1 MTDNYSFK
9 SNLFCLNS
17 KISSNTKKKYKF
29 IIIFIIIT
37 SFFEII
43 NIGSVIP
50 LIAIL
55 TNPEQVNNLAIF
67 KKLSDFFYFLGPQNI
82 NIKDYKFFIF
92 LFFLITII
100 LANLFRLLLYTYSLK
115 IAQSISS
122 DISTEV
128 FKSSICKNYSDI
140 SRDKSGDI
148 IAIIVQK
155 VESFGS
161 LVFHIISFAS
171 SFLIIFFYFILLL
184 YLLGFKIIIFTICVI
199 GFSYLSI
206 ALYVNKKLQ
215 KNSQKMNFLSKERV
229 KFIKESLA
237 NIKDILLN
245 VDQYKYSF
253 FFKNIDSSFKEAQ
266 TRISTIVGIPRQILE
281 VLIISVILTVAF
293 VISENNNN
301 GKTNETLLVLGL
313 IGFSAQRLFPL
324 IQNIYAAWATLIGNK
339 FYLIDIR
346 KSLEFKLEINEFNHN
361 FYFNKNIVFRNIS
374 FQYNNS
380 KKILDN
386 FNFTINKG
394 ESVAII
400 GSSGKGKS
408 TLIDLIL
415 GFAEPTQGSIYI
427 DEKKIEKNNINDWR
441 SKISHVPQE
450 YFIIDDTIG
459 NNIAFALDKQ
469 SIDKN
474 NLILSAK
481 IAELHDFIMTLPNQY
496 ETQVGEEGSALSG
509 GQRQRLAIARAI
521 YKKKDILILDEATSA
536 LDFELEERLINNI
549 SSYLPN
555 ITLIVITHRISK
567 IRNIKKIINLDNFD
581 QHKQ

>member
-1 MTDNYSFK
+1 MANNYSFK
-9 SNLFCLNS
+9 SNLFFLNS
-17 KISSNTKKKYKF
+17 KISSDTKKKYKF
-29 IIIFIIIT
+29 IIIIIILT

-43 NIGSVIP
+43 NIGSVVP

-55 TNPEQVNNLAIF
+55 TNPEQINNLGIF
-67 KKLSDFFYFLGPQNI
+67 KKLSEFLELFGAKNV

-92 LFFLITII
+92 LFFLITIV
-100 LANLFRLLLYTYSLK
+100 LANALRLLLFTYSLK
-115 IAQSISS
+115 VAQSVSS
-122 DISTEV
+122 DVAGEV
-128 FKSSICKNYSDI
+128 FKSSICKKYSDI
-140 SRDKSGDI
+140 NLDKSGDVITVI
-148 IAIIVQK
+148 IQK

-161 LVFHIISFAS
+161 LVFQIISFVS
-171 SFLIIFFYFILLL
+171 SFLIILFYFILLL
-184 YLLGFKIIIFTICVI
+184 FLLGFKIVIFTICVI
-199 GFSYLSI
+199 GFSYLSM
-206 ALYVNKKLQ
+206 ALYVNQKLQ
-215 KNSQKMNFLSKERV
+215 KNSQKLNLLSKERV

-253 FFKNIDSSFKEAQ
+253 FFKNIDFNFKEAQ
-266 TRISTIVGIPRQILE
+266 TKISTIVGIPRQILE
-281 VLIISVILTVAF
+281 VLIASVILIIAF

-301 GKTNETLLVLGL
+301 DKTSETLLVLGL

-324 IQNIYAAWATLIGNK
+324 IQNIYAAWATLVGNK

-346 KSLEFKLEINEFNHN
+346 KSLEFKFEVNNLNDN
-361 FYFNKNIVFRNIS
+361 FDFNKNIFFKNIS

-408 TLIDLIL
+408 TLVDIMIGLL
-415 GFAEPTQGSIYI
+415 EPTQGSIYI
-427 DEKKIEKNNINDWR
+427 DEQKIEKENINDWR

-450 YFIIDDTIG
+450 YFIIDDTIS
-459 NNIAFALDKQ
+459 NNIAFTLDKQ
-469 SIDKN
+469 NIDKN
-474 NLILSAK
+474 NLIQSAK
-481 IAELHDFIMTLPNQY
+481 IAELHDFIMSLPNQY
-496 ETQVGEEGSALSG
+496 ETQVGEEGSVLSG
-509 GQRQRLAIARAI
+509 GQRQRLAIARAL
-521 YKKKDILILDEATSA
+521 YKNKDILILDEATSA
-536 LDFELEERLINNI
+536 LDFQLEEKLINNI

-567 IRNIKKIINLDNFD
+567 IKNIKKVINLDNAD
-581 QHKQ
+581 LYK

>member
-1 MTDNYSFK
+1 
-9 SNLFCLNS
+9 
-17 KISSNTKKKYKF
+17 
-29 IIIFIIIT
+29 
-37 SFFEII
+37 
-43 NIGSVIP
+43 
-50 LIAIL
+50 
-55 TNPEQVNNLAIF
+55 
-67 KKLSDFFYFLGPQNI
+67 
-82 NIKDYKFFIF
+82 
-92 LFFLITII
+92 
-100 LANLFRLLLYTYSLK
+100 
-115 IAQSISS
+115 
-122 DISTEV
+122 
-128 FKSSICKNYSDI
+128 
-140 SRDKSGDI
+140 
-148 IAIIVQK
+148 
-155 VESFGS
+155 
-161 LVFHIISFAS
+161 
-171 SFLIIFFYFILLL
+171 
-184 YLLGFKIIIFTICVI
+184 
-199 GFSYLSI
+199 
-206 ALYVNKKLQ
+206 
-215 KNSQKMNFLSKERV
+215 
-229 KFIKESLA
+229 
-237 NIKDILLN
+237 
-245 VDQYKYSF
+245 
-253 FFKNIDSSFKEAQ
+253 
-266 TRISTIVGIPRQILE
+266 
-281 VLIISVILTVAF
+281 
-293 VISENNNN
+293 
-301 GKTNETLLVLGL
+301 
-313 IGFSAQRLFPL
+313 L
-324 IQNIYAAWATLIGNK
+324 IQNIYASWATLIGNK

-361 FYFNKNIVFRNIS
+361 FDFNKNIVFRNIS

-459 NNIAFALDKQ
+459 NNIAFTLDKQ

-496 ETQVGEEGSALSG
+496 ETQVGEEGSVLSG

-536 LDFELEERLINNI
+536 LDFELEERIISNI

-581 QHKQ
+581 LRKQ